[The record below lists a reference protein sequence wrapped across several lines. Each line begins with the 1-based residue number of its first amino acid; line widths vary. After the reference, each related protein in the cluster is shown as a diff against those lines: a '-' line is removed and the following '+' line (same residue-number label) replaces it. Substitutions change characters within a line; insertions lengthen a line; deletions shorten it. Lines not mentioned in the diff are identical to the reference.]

1 METTY
6 TTDDRD
12 TLTTDDA
19 PVVEAREVA
28 LPAMQVSAAFHQLGI
43 FVIDGSGS
51 MGEKVN
57 ASITKAQATNKA
69 TREVLT
75 RFKAGRKQ
83 DFFSF
88 AVVTFDEKAQT
99 RLGATAAA
107 EVDDNASY
115 DPLQGHGGGTFIG
128 SGLNEAGRIAE
139 GFLASARTDIP
150 TSVVIVV
157 LSDGACG
164 DVARTKQVADRLKQN
179 DKITLCAA
187 YFGMKGQSG
196 TGVLE
201 TLEEIAS
208 DPVIG
213 CKTIYDAET
222 LRDFFIAS
230 VSAAK

>member
-6 TTDDRD
+6 TTDER
-12 TLTTDDA
+12 TALTTDET

-43 FVIDGSGS
+43 FVIDGSSS
-51 MGEKVN
+51 MTEKIN

-88 AVVTFDEKAQT
+88 AVVTFDDRAQT
-99 RLGATAAA
+99 KLGATAAA
-107 EVDDNASY
+107 QVDDNASY

-128 SGLNEAGRIAE
+128 GGLEEAGKIAN
-139 GFLASARTDIP
+139 GFLASARPDIP
-150 TSVVIVV
+150 TSAVIVV

-164 DVARTKQVADRLKQN
+164 NPTRTKQIADQIKQN
-179 DKITLCAA
+179 KKITICAA
-187 YFGMKGQSG
+187 YFGVKGQSG
-196 TGVLE
+196 SGVLE

-213 CKTIYDAET
+213 CKTVYDAET
-222 LRDFFIAS
+222 LRAFFIAS
-230 VSAAK
+230 VSAGK